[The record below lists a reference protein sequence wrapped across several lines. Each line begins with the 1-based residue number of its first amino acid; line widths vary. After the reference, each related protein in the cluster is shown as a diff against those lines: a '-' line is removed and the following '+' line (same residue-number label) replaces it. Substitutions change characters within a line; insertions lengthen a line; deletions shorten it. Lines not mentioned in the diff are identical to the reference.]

1 MRIAQVAPLYERVP
15 PLYYGGTERVVSY
28 LTEALVEQGHQ
39 VTLFASGDSLTKA
52 KLISPCTQ
60 SLRLNPDRGDDL
72 AYNLLH
78 LEHVFQRA
86 HLFDIIH
93 FHIDYFHYPFSR
105 REKVPHVT
113 TLHGRLDMAD
123 LVPLYREFDDMPV
136 VSISNSQRAPLPWI
150 RWCGTVYHG
159 LPLDLYKPKK
169 EPGHYLLFLGRISP
183 EKRPDRAIEIAKR
196 AGMPLKI
203 AAKVDEK
210 DRRYMENEIRP
221 LLDDPLVEFL
231 GEVGDSGKAE
241 LLRNAYALLFPI
253 DWAEPFGLVMIEA
266 MACGTPTIAFR
277 GGSVR
282 EIITD
287 GLTGYVVESV
297 EQATQALKRLHAF
310 DRMRCRSTFEER
322 FSAHRMAQDYV
333 QIYQKLIH
341 TDARA
346 VRRHGVHARLSQ
358 IAAVEP
364 RPKMNGKTLERPD
377 QIASRS
383 LISIGDRSQAAGE
396 LGNGQHRRRSDAAT
410 DDECARNPE

>member
-39 VTLFASGDSLTKA
+39 VTLFASGDSLTRA
-52 KLISPCTQ
+52 KLISPCAQ
-60 SLRLNPDRGDDL
+60 SLRLNPDRMDDL
-72 AYNLLH
+72 AYNLLQ

-105 REKVPHVT
+105 RQNVPHVT

-123 LVPLYREFDDMPV
+123 LVPLYREFDDIPV
-136 VSISNSQRAPLPWI
+136 VSISNSQRAPLPWV

-159 LPLDLYKPKK
+159 LPLDLYKPQK
-169 EPGHYLLFLGRISP
+169 EPGQYLLFLGRISP

-203 AAKVDEK
+203 AAKVDKK

-221 LLDDPLVEFL
+221 LLDHPLVEFV

-282 EIITD
+282 EIIAD
-287 GLTGYVVESV
+287 GITGYIVESV
-297 EQATQALKRLHAF
+297 EQATQALKGLEAF
-310 DRMRCRSTFEER
+310 DRARCRRMFEER
-322 FSAHRMAQDYV
+322 FSARRMAQDYV
-333 QIYQKLIH
+333 KVYERLIYA
-341 TDARA
+341 DRRD
-346 VRRHGVHARLSQ
+346 VRRRGTDESLRRTPTIGS
-358 IAAVEP
+358 
-364 RPKMNGKTLERPD
+364 RPKSANGVILDRV
-377 QIASRS
+377 RS
-383 LISIGDRSQAAGE
+383 NPSGSLSAQRAQAPRE
-396 LGNGQHRRRSDAAT
+396 LGNGQHRRGADTAANH
-410 DDECARNPE
+410 ERARDTE

>member
-15 PLYYGGTERVVSY
+15 PVCYGGTERVVSY
-28 LTEALVEQGHQ
+28 LTEALVEQGHE
-39 VTLFASGDSLTKA
+39 VTLFASGDSLTQA
-52 KLISPCTQ
+52 KLIAPCAQ
-60 SLRLNPDRGDDL
+60 SLRLNPDCIDDL
-72 AYNLLH
+72 AYNLLQ
-78 LEHVFQRA
+78 LEQVFQRA
-86 HLFDIIH
+86 DQFDIVH

-105 REKVPHVT
+105 RQKMPHLT

-169 EPGHYLLFLGRISP
+169 ERGQYLLFLGRISP

-203 AAKVDEK
+203 AAKVDKK
-210 DRRYMENEIRP
+210 DRKYMKNEIRP
-221 LLDDPLVEFL
+221 LLDHPLVEFL
-231 GEVGDSGKAE
+231 GEVDDSGKEE

-266 MACGTPTIAFR
+266 MACGTPIIAFR

-287 GLTGYVVESV
+287 GVTGYVVETV
-297 EQATQALKRLHAF
+297 EQATQALKGLDAF
-310 DRMRCRSTFEER
+310 DRTRCRSMFEER
-322 FSAHRMAQDYV
+322 FSARRMAQDYLK
-333 QIYQKLIH
+333 IYERLIDAGRP
-341 TDARA
+341 DAR
-346 VRRHGVHARLSQ
+346 RRAIDTALRTHTMMER
-358 IAAVEP
+358 
-364 RPKMNGKTLERPD
+364 RPKTGNGATLD
-377 QIASRS
+377 SAGSNQSSFLIAEHP
-383 LISIGDRSQAAGE
+383 QATRE
-396 LGNGQHRRRSDAAT
+396 LGNGQYRRGT
-410 DDECARNPE
+410 DTPANHERARDTE

>member
-39 VTLFASGDSLTKA
+39 VTLFASGDSVTKA
-52 KLISPCTQ
+52 KLISPCVQ
-60 SLRLNPDRGDDL
+60 SLRLNPDRMDDL
-72 AYNLLH
+72 AYNLLQ

-105 REKVPHVT
+105 RQKIPHVT

-150 RWCGTVYHG
+150 RWSGTVYHG

-169 EPGHYLLFLGRISP
+169 EPGQYLLFLGRISP

-210 DRRYMENEIRP
+210 DRRYMESEIRP
-221 LLDDPLVEFL
+221 LLDHPLVEYL
-231 GEVGDSGKAE
+231 GEVGDCGKAE

-277 GGSVR
+277 GGSVH

-287 GLTGYVVESV
+287 GVTGYIVESI
-297 EQATQALKRLHAF
+297 EQATRALKWLDAF
-310 DRMRCRSTFEER
+310 DRMRCRSIFEER
-322 FSAHRMAQDYV
+322 FSAHRMAQDYL
-333 QIYQKLIH
+333 QIYQ
-341 TDARA
+341 R
-346 VRRHGVHARLSQ
+346 
-358 IAAVEP
+358 
-364 RPKMNGKTLERPD
+364 
-377 QIASRS
+377 
-383 LISIGDRSQAAGE
+383 LISADTRDAYRRGIDKPWASPAMIEPWRKTGNGAILDNAGSNQPRFSFAERAQALRE
-396 LGNGQHRRRSDAAT
+396 LGDGQHRRGSDTAA
-410 DDECARNPE
+410 DDERARNTE